1 MIEIIGKEIEIYKV
15 KLLLFMTIAGGSWVY
30 ALKLFSISYG
40 VVLVLIFAVS
50 SFGVFLNVSKL
61 GHIQKELKRLR
72 ND

>member
-30 ALKLFSISYG
+30 ALKLLPIPYKA
-40 VVLVLIFAVS
+40 VLVLIFALS

-61 GHIQKELKRLR
+61 GHLQKELKRLK